1 MLRIHDAM
9 ANSKKIIIN
18 AISFIDLQ
26 HKLAKRPSWRIL
38 EISRLNFGF
47 KAILQKKT
55 TEERRRPPDTASPSR
70 FNKQGH
76 RNPSSIFSLTEK
88 ASPILRLIV
97 TVL

>member
-26 HKLAKRPSWRIL
+26 LKLTKHPSWRIL

-47 KAILQKKT
+47 KVVLQKKT
-55 TEERRRPPDTASPSR
+55 RKTGAA
-70 FNKQGH
+70 
-76 RNPSSIFSLTEK
+76 SLTM
-88 ASPILRLIV
+88 SLIEP
-97 TVL
+97 

>member
-26 HKLAKRPSWRIL
+26 LKLAKRPSWRIL

-55 TEERRRPPDTASPSR
+55 TEERRRPPDTASHR
-70 FNKQGH
+70 ALINKDTATRH
-76 RNPSSIFSLTEK
+76 RSSL
-88 ASPILRLIV
+88 
-97 TVL
+97 

>member
-26 HKLAKRPSWRIL
+26 LKLAQHPSWRIL

-47 KAILQKKT
+47 WVVLQKNGAAA
-55 TEERRRPPDTASPSR
+55 RIQP
-70 FNKQGH
+70 
-76 RNPSSIFSLTEK
+76 
-88 ASPILRLIV
+88 
-97 TVL
+97 